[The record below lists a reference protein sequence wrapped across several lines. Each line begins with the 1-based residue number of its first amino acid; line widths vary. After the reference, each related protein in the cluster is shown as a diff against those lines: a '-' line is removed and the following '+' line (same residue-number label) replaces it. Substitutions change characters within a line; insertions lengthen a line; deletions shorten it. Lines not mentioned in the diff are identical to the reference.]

1 MTCENCNCNISDPW
15 MKYMYQGKERSLC
28 SYLCWRNVP
37 TMIFNHMIINKDDFD
52 DLRPIQQKRYNRFSM
67 YTSNEFNELLPDMK
81 EKYLMELEN
90 FRIYNSERADI
101 LDKIISDIDYI
112 DSFEYEMEDEI
123 RNDDEEYVDD
133 Y

>member
-1 MTCENCNCNISDPW
+1 
-15 MKYMYQGKERSLC
+15 
-28 SYLCWRNVP
+28 
-37 TMIFNHMIINKDDFD
+37 MIFNHMIINKDDFD